1 MATHAPLP
9 AAPAQYKDHIDRTAT
24 STRQANLH
32 RVTLSAIVPVNP
44 SIRLLQL
51 SVADRVHGIPVC
63 RPSAAPRTAPL
74 G

>member
-9 AAPAQYKDHIDRTAT
+9 TLPPQYKDHIDRTAA
-24 STRQANLH
+24 SPRQADVH

-51 SVADRVHGIPVC
+51 SIADRARGVPVSC
-63 RPSAAPRTAPL
+63 PSAAPRKASV